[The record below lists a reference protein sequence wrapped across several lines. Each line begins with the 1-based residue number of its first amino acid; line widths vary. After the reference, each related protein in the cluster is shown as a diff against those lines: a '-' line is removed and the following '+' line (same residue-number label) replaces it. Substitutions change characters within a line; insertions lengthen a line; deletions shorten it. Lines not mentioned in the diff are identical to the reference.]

1 MDVSGFAVYDYPS
14 KVKAGAFF
22 ASDDTEVRSEYYAE
36 VERLLREKLGPR
48 VERVVIFD
56 HTIRKHD
63 PSSPRQP
70 VQQVHVDQTPRAA
83 ETRVRR
89 HVPAGEA
96 DELLKGRYQ
105 LINVWRPIGHP
116 ASDFPLAVVDWRST
130 APEDL
135 VKVDL
140 LYPLRNRG
148 IGDERDDRGKEIL
161 PDPEKAKDTTGYEV
175 RGEQR
180 VHMCD
185 WLKGRKQPQPDGTN
199 ELR

>member
-1 MDVSGFAVYDYPS
+1 MR
-14 KVKAGAFF
+14 
-22 ASDDTEVRSEYYAE
+22 SDYYAE
-36 VERLLREKLGPR
+36 VEQLLREKLGPR

-96 DELLKGRYQ
+96 GDLLKGRYQ

-175 RGEQR
+175 RGERR

-185 WLKGRKQPQPDGTN
+185 WLKRRKQPQPDETDK
-199 ELR
+199 LRWSRRDVLDCAQ